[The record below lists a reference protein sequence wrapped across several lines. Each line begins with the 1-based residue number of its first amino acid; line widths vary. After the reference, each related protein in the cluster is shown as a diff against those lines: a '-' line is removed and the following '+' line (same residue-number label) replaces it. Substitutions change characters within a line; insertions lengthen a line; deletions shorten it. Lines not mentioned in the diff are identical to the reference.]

1 MKKDKWQRLEMVFE
15 LLVFGIAVGVIE
27 DLIDLKFATNE
38 PITYSVFA
46 IVVIIAIPFAVLG
59 EVVFDRIDF
68 ASLFKKWF
76 EKK

>member
-1 MKKDKWQRLEMVFE
+1 MKKDKWQKMETIFE

-27 DLIDLKFATNE
+27 DLIAIKFATGE
-38 PITYSVFA
+38 PITYSV
-46 IVVIIAIPFAVLG
+46 IVIVILVAIPFAVLG
-59 EVVFDRIDF
+59 EVFFDKIDF

>member
-27 DLIDLKFATNE
+27 DLIAIKFATNE
-38 PITYSVFA
+38 PITYSVVA